1 MASASCSSSPAA
13 AAAGVGRGLRS
24 ASAPGNNKKLMT
36 CLCSPTSHPGS
47 FRCSR
52 HRNAS
57 SPGGSG
63 GEAGPSRPGS
73 SRAGANKGRSV
84 RALLLQRISGP
95 GGERRRRQGGDFQ
108 PRPSRLRLMN
118 K

>member
-1 MASASCSSSPAA
+1 MASASCSAAAGRGGPRPAA
-13 AAAGVGRGLRS
+13 A
-24 ASAPGNNKKLMT
+24 PGNAKKLMT

-57 SPGGSG
+57 SPGGG
-63 GEAGPSRPGS
+63 GEAGPRPRQSRG
-73 SRAGANKGRSV
+73 SRAAASKGRSV

-95 GGERRRRQGGDFQ
+95 GERGRQRRQQGGDFQ